1 MTNKQKKNFV
11 DFLQSKSAFYIYM
24 KTYRERH
31 LSINPDSM
39 QDFLRDTEPQ
49 LAIIGAFVYPK
60 HELSVYNR
68 DFWLKI
74 NEEWLRH
81 LENNK
86 QEEETHSLLV
96 DVDFIDVEKR
106 MISGLGKDTASL
118 NRRASGRLTFNQE
131 HSKLIINSK
140 MKLVALGQSRTTGDV
155 LLMVNNQRGI
165 TYSISEHYHV
175 SCTRN
180 VVVGSKDFC
189 QKVSKLLGIGD
200 DYALLD
206 CKVVSK
212 SVNMIV
218 FTLSIKH

>member
-31 LSINPDSM
+31 LSINPDNM

-106 MISGLGKDTASL
+106 IRALSCFVYAQCGGGLEGFLPESE
-118 NRRASGRLTFNQE
+118 Q
-131 HSKLIINSK
+131 
-140 MKLVALGQSRTTGDV
+140 VAGH
-155 LLMVNNQRGI
+155 RG
-165 TYSISEHYHV
+165 
-175 SCTRN
+175 
-180 VVVGSKDFC
+180 
-189 QKVSKLLGIGD
+189 
-200 DYALLD
+200 
-206 CKVVSK
+206 
-212 SVNMIV
+212 
-218 FTLSIKH
+218 

>member
-140 MKLVALGQSRTTGDV
+140 MKLVALGQSRTTGDYIKISF
-155 LLMVNNQRGI
+155 NNI
-165 TYSISEHYHV
+165 NIS
-175 SCTRN
+175 TW
-180 VVVGSKDFC
+180 F
-189 QKVSKLLGIGD
+189 
-200 DYALLD
+200 
-206 CKVVSK
+206 
-212 SVNMIV
+212 
-218 FTLSIKH
+218 

>member
-31 LSINPDSM
+31 LSINPDNM

-68 DFWLKI
+68 DFWMKI
-74 NEEWLRH
+74 HEDWLQH
-81 LENNK
+81 LAK
-86 QEEETHSLLV
+86 SKAEEEAQSLLG
-96 DVDFIDVEKR
+96 DVDFFDIEKR
-106 MISGLGKDTASL
+106 MFSCLGKDTASL
-118 NRRASGRLTFNQE
+118 NRRATGRFTFNQE
-131 HSKLIINSK
+131 HTKLILKSGLK
-140 MKLVALGQSRTTGDV
+140 RVALGQSRTTGEV

-165 TYSISEHYHV
+165 THTISEHRKV
-175 SCTRN
+175 TFTRN

-189 QKVSKLLGIGD
+189 EKVSKLLAIEE
-200 DYALLD
+200 DYALLE
-206 CKVVSK
+206 CKLVSK
-212 SVNMIV
+212 SVNMLL
-218 FTLSIKH
+218 FTLNVKD